1 MGGPPSHVAPPLLT
15 IMITTAFY
23 DQVSVP
29 ITRKISGH
37 HSGITLLQRVGT
49 GLCISFLTMVVA
61 ALVEAKR
68 ISIAKQHDLIE
79 KSEEIVPISVWWL
92 FPQYIRCGLADVFT
106 LVGLQELFYNQM
118 PESLRSLGAELY
130 LRVLGTGSF
139 ISSAIIYIVQA
150 ISSGCGEKWLGN
162 NLNRAH
168 LDYFYWMLAGLS
180 SLNLCVYIGISKCF
194 VYKKV

>member
-1 MGGPPSHVAPPLLT
+1 
-15 IMITTAFY
+15 MITTAFY
-23 DQVSVP
+23 DQVLVP

-79 KSEEIVPISVWWL
+79 KPEEIVPISVWWL
-92 FPQYIRCGLADVFT
+92 FPQYILCGLADVFT
-106 LVGLQELFYNQM
+106 LVGLQELFYDRM

-150 ISSGCGEKWLGN
+150 ISSGYGEKWLGN